1 MPAAKRQR
9 SLPASP
15 AGSPS
20 GAHHRDDADLAQV
33 KGDWQTENLRD
44 LWEQGLLLD
53 ASIKTA
59 RGRTVRAHT
68 VVLAAHS
75 PYIRG
80 LLTSGLAESS
90 PSSGAEISLLD
101 VEHGTMDAIVAC
113 LYTGKIALTPDNAAA
128 VIKAANMLQL
138 GEIEGAACSYLVE
151 RMQPESA
158 IAALVFGEQLS
169 VCGSHGAELH
179 RQCME
184 YVCANFAEC
193 AQSAEFLCL
202 GAEMLGQ
209 LIESDS
215 LIADPDEGVVLS
227 ALRRWFEHEEQGR
240 RGSLEAL
247 LPLVRFPQLPQAVI
261 LGLSEEPMLA
271 LHPNLGMRLL
281 RECFLAFAE
290 SAAAASCPRLKRR
303 AGTGR
308 EFEFE
313 SVRYDESD
321 ELGHFDKKGVLHHIA
336 TEGGTSEWV
345 NPHTAG
351 RVVASRSSAGF
362 GLGTADRF
370 VSGPDERPGPSYTDD
385 IPNSW
390 MQVDL
395 GFTRALVVTHYALR
409 SDAHGGYKLRNWQL
423 QGAAGGE
430 GPWTTLR
437 QHDAVLYMTMS
448 VDNTLRL
455 DDDRSL
461 AQQKRSVAAWAVE
474 GVETAYRVFRI
485 LQHGVNS
492 SGYNELT
499 CGGIELYGRLT
510 EA

>member
-113 LYTGKIALTPDNAAA
+113 LYTGTIALTPDNAAA

-158 IAALVFGEQLS
+158 IAALVFAEQLS

-184 YVCANFAEC
+184 YVCAHFAEC
-193 AQSAEFLCL
+193 AQGAEFLGL

-261 LGLSEEPMLA
+261 LGLTAEPMLA
-271 LHPNLGMRLL
+271 LHPNLGMRLMK
-281 RECFLAFAE
+281 ECFPAFAE

-351 RVVASRSSAGF
+351 RVVASN
-362 GLGTADRF
+362 L
-370 VSGPDERPGPSYTDD
+370 
-385 IPNSW
+385 I
-390 MQVDL
+390 
-395 GFTRALVVTHYALR
+395 
-409 SDAHGGYKLRNWQL
+409 
-423 QGAAGGE
+423 AA
-430 GPWTTLR
+430 R
-437 QHDAVLYMTMS
+437 
-448 VDNTLRL
+448 
-455 DDDRSL
+455 
-461 AQQKRSVAAWAVE
+461 
-474 GVETAYRVFRI
+474 
-485 LQHGVNS
+485 
-492 SGYNELT
+492 
-499 CGGIELYGRLT
+499 